1 MQTTAPIVTP
11 ADLPAEPPSTAT
23 LLVRRVVGAALR
35 EGALARFAIGVV
47 ALHVV
52 DDNFVQPNAGM
63 SAGDHLVSGLV
74 PLAILTV
81 LAALYP
87 RVRAGAQASL
97 ALTLGLIGIAFGVPA
112 AYYLRHGGISGD
124 HYTGLLALV
133 AGAVLLLSGPLTLWR
148 KRRRDG
154 SRGRR
159 YLRRLVT
166 AAAVPVL
173 IGFVA
178 FPVAYSY
185 IYTHTGRA
193 LTTPDLR
200 VPYEQVTVTTS
211 DSLTLTGSAA
221 SASPSAARSCSK
233 PRHSQPA

>member
-1 MQTTAPIVTP
+1 VNASIV
-11 ADLPAEPPSTAT
+11 ADAHERPSVLTRVIGA
-23 LLVRRVVGAALR
+23 VRR
-35 EGALARFAIGVV
+35 EGALARLAIGAA

-52 DDNFVQPNAGM
+52 DDNFLQPNSGT

-74 PLAILTV
+74 PLAVLTA

-87 RVRAGAQASL
+87 RVRAGVQASL
-97 ALTLGLIGIAFGVPA
+97 ALTLGLIGIALGVPA

-133 AGAVLLLSGPLTLWR
+133 ASAILLLSGPVTLWR
-148 KRRRDG
+148 TRRTDA

-159 YLRRLVT
+159 YLRRLLT

-173 IGFVA
+173 ILFVA
-178 FPVAYSY
+178 FPVSFGYV
-185 IYTHTGRA
+185 YTHTGRA

-200 VPYEQVTVTTS
+200 VPYERVTVTTS
-211 DSLTLTGSAA
+211 DSLTLTGS
-221 SASPSAARSCSK
+221 
-233 PRHSQPA
+233 